1 MLKITILDDEVFDD
15 EKEEFS
21 APVLA
26 VLELEHSLV
35 SLSKWESFWEKPFL
49 GTDEK
54 TDEETFWYI
63 QAMIQTE
70 NFDSEILSRLSE
82 ANVQQI
88 NTYIEAKMTATWFAE
103 DDTPEKPG
111 KKEVVTAEIVYYWM
125 IALNIPWECQ
135 YWHLN
140 RLLTLIK
147 VVNAKQAPEKKEK
160 LAPATAAA
168 RRRALNEARRAK
180 SGSRG

>member
-1 MLKITILDDEVFDD
+1 MFKITILGEEQYDD
-15 EKEEFS
+15 EKSEFFQS
-21 APVLA
+21 ELA
-26 VLELEHSLV
+26 TLELEHSLV

-49 GTDEK
+49 GKDDK
-54 TDEETFWYI
+54 TDEETLWYVN
-63 QAMIQTE
+63 AMIQNDYE
-70 NFDSEILSRLSE
+70 PEVLSHLSPKNLE
-82 ANVQQI
+82 DVNK
-88 NTYIEAKMTATWFAE
+88 YISKKMSATWFAE

-111 KKEVVTAEIVYYWM
+111 KKEVVTAEVIYYWM

-135 YWHLN
+135 HWHLN

-160 LAPATAAA
+160 LAPATAAS

-180 SGSRG
+180 SGSKG